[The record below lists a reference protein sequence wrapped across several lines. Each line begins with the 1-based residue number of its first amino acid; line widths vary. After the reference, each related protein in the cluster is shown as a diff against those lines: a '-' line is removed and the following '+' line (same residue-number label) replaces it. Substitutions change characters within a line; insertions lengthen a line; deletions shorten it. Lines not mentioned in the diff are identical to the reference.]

1 VAVAAENAQEHTMP
15 VAHSY
20 KLGKDQQF
28 SFGTGGSLIANKDV
42 KSVTFTR
49 ETAAEA
55 EVTTR
60 GSETIQEF
68 VPVRWNTSFEVVV
81 LDHACAIHSQGVV
94 SIAGATGAAATGLYY
109 VNNIGEPQEI
119 DGAIETTISLRR
131 HAGAQVV

>member
-20 KLGKDQQF
+20 KLGKDQLF
-28 SFGTGGSLIANKDV
+28 TFGSFIANKDV

-68 VPVRWNTSFEVVV
+68 VPVRWNSAFEVVV
-81 LDHACAIHSQGVV
+81 LDHTCAIHSTGVLSV
-94 SIAGATGAAATGLYY
+94 GVTGSLATGLYY

-131 HAGAQVV
+131 HAGAQPV